1 MKITTKS
8 TINFKFNIMRQ
19 LKNLNQ
25 ISCNKTQFNQNLQV
39 VNNNM
44 KNQLKN

>member
-8 TINFKFNIMRQ
+8 TINFKLNIMRQ